1 MAVPGVAYP
10 GMEGGDGLLAR
21 ANPARQSK
29 LSYGQVRVCGF
40 VCAVLLRIM
49 INYPAPYSIIV
60 ICTERGILWQYVRD
74 QAGAPTA
81 YQPDSVCVT
90 CDS

>member
-1 MAVPGVAYP
+1 VAYP

-40 VCAVLLRIM
+40 VCASSVL
-49 INYPAPYSIIV
+49 
-60 ICTERGILWQYVRD
+60 
-74 QAGAPTA
+74 
-81 YQPDSVCVT
+81 
-90 CDS
+90 